1 MISNWFRVSLRILFK
16 YRLYTGI
23 SLVGL
28 AIAIT
33 SVWFIAN
40 YVTNSYGYDAY
51 QDHADR
57 IHRLS
62 MQITAGGNTDRYAT
76 TGKPLGSVLAE
87 NYSGID
93 NYARLTFQGNPV
105 VWVNDEL
112 FKEDG
117 FYAINPEGLGV
128 FTFDFISGNTNA
140 PLSDPNSILLSR
152 SLAEKYFGG
161 TEVVNKP
168 ITIGDRPYT
177 IQGVFEDWPKNSHV
191 NPKALLHSEGL
202 ASDYELQEWFNLEH
216 YTYVLLDGSMDPK
229 ELDDQLAQLTT
240 EHLKPGLEGSG
251 VDIKFLAQPLKGL
264 FFAPGLIDDVPKG
277 NSKYVYA
284 LLFAGL
290 LVLLIAGLNA
300 INLSLTQ
307 STQRTKEIQ
316 LKKMLGISR
325 GQLVLQSAMESGI
338 MTVLVLLVA
347 GILVLAFNTTYFQYS
362 GFQALDI
369 TGQWLLLL
377 GIPLITFGFGL
388 LGTSYSGVYLS
399 FSGNLVSTKKTSVN
413 TFKKV
418 LLGFQFAIASIIII
432 ATLTINKQID
442 FMKNKDLGFSKEQ
455 VMIVDLPGNDD
466 LKDKHIQF
474 RERVKSFPTIQNAS
488 LIGGGALPG
497 EENGKEIF
505 QVTVEGEEVEKVFNF
520 YRVDEN
526 FSELLELQLA
536 LGRNFEANRPSDKED
551 AVLIN
556 QALAQSLQW
565 ENPLDQTIYYYGKPR
580 KVIGVVQNFHNK
592 SLHNAIEPIVF
603 LYDEAYAT
611 KLLVKTAMG
620 NVGLVETAW
629 ADFFPNTPFALSH
642 FDQFID
648 AQYIQ
653 EDDLAKLL
661 GFFSLVSLGLCCM
674 GLFAI
679 FSLHLLQKTK
689 ELSIRKVLGANA
701 WHLVRTT
708 TRSYVGVA
716 VLALGMAIPVAW
728 YLMENWLTG
737 FSYRISMDALVFIGA
752 ATLILG
758 MSGLT
763 VLYHILKS
771 VHANPVASLQSE

>member
-1 MISNWFRVSLRILFK
+1 MINNWFRVSLRILFK
-16 YRLYTGI
+16 YRLYSGI
-23 SLVGL
+23 SLFGL
-28 AIAIT
+28 AIAIA

-40 YVTNSYGYDAY
+40 YVTNSYQYDGYQENAP
-51 QDHADR
+51 R
-57 IHRLS
+57 IHRIS
-62 MQITAGGNTDRYAT
+62 MQVTAGGNTDHYAT

-93 NYARLTFQGNPV
+93 NYARLTFQGNTV
-105 VWVNDEL
+105 VRVNDEL
-112 FKEDG
+112 FKENG
-117 FYAINPEGLGV
+117 FFKTNSEALEV
-128 FTFDFISGNTNA
+128 FAFDFISGNTNA

-168 ITIGDRPYT
+168 ITIGDHTYT
-177 IQGVFEDWPKNSHV
+177 IQGVYEDWPKNSHV

-229 ELDDQLAQLTT
+229 ELDDQLAQMTT

-251 VDIKFLAQPLKGL
+251 VDIQFRAQPLKGL
-264 FFAPGLIDDVPKG
+264 YFAPALIDDVPKG
-277 NSKYVYA
+277 NAKYVYA
-284 LLFAGL
+284 LLFAGV
-290 LVLLIAGLNA
+290 LVLLIAGLNS

-347 GILVLAFNTTYFQYS
+347 GILVVAFTNTYFQYS

-369 TGQWLLLL
+369 TGQWFLLLV
-377 GIPLITFGFGL
+377 IPLITFGFGL

-399 FSGNLVSTKKTSVN
+399 FSNTLVNTKKTSVN

-432 ATLTINKQID
+432 ATLTMNKQID
-442 FMKNKDLGFSKEQ
+442 FIKNKDLGFSKEQ
-455 VMIVDLPGNDD
+455 VMIVDLPGNEEF
-466 LKDKHIQF
+466 KDKHIQF
-474 RERVKSFPTIQNAS
+474 RERVKSFPTIQSAS

-505 QVTVEGEEVEKVFNF
+505 QVSVEGEEVEKVFNF

-536 LGRNFEANRPSDKED
+536 LGRNFEADRSSDREEV
-551 AVLIN
+551 VLIN
-556 QALAQSLQW
+556 QALAKSLQW
-565 ENPLDQTIYYYGKPR
+565 DDPLGQTIQYYGKPR
-580 KVIGVVQNFHNK
+580 TVIGVVQNFHNK

-603 LYDEAYAT
+603 IYDEAYSL
-611 KLLVKTAMG
+611 KLLVKTSVAH
-620 NVGLVETAW
+620 VGLVESAW

-648 AQYIQ
+648 AMYTK

-701 WHLVRTT
+701 WHLIRTT
-708 TRSYVGVA
+708 TQSYLGVA
-716 VLALGMAIPVAW
+716 VLAIGTAIPVAG
-728 YLMENWLTG
+728 YLMENWLSG

-752 ATLILG
+752 AVLILG

-763 VLYHILKS
+763 LLYHIVKS
-771 VHANPVASLQSE
+771 VRVNPVTSLQSE

>member
-1 MISNWFRVSLRILFK
+1 MINNWFSVSLRILFK

-28 AIAIT
+28 AIAIA
-33 SVWFIAN
+33 SFWFIAN
-40 YVTNSYGYDAY
+40 FVTNSHQYDAY
-51 QDHADR
+51 QNNAHS

-62 MQITAGGNTDRYAT
+62 MQVTAGGNTDHYAT
-76 TGKPLGSVLAE
+76 TGKPLGKVLAD
-87 NYSGID
+87 NYAGVD
-93 NYARLTFQGNPV
+93 TYARLTFQGNTV
-105 VWVNDEL
+105 VRVNDEL
-112 FKEDG
+112 FKENG
-117 FYAINPEGLGV
+117 FFKTNPEALEV
-128 FTFDFISGNTNA
+128 FTFDFISGNTKT
-140 PLSDPNSILLSR
+140 PVLDPNSILLSR
-152 SLAEKYFGG
+152 YLAEKYFNSID
-161 TEVVNKP
+161 VVNTQ
-168 ITIGDRPYT
+168 ITLGDQQYT
-177 IQGVFEDWPKNSHV
+177 IQGVFEDWPKNSHL
-191 NPKALLHSEGL
+191 NPKALVFSVGE
-202 ASDYELQEWFNLEH
+202 ASGYELQDWFNLEH
-216 YTYVLLDGSMDPK
+216 YTYVLLDGATGQKD
-229 ELDDQLAQLTT
+229 LDNKLAQLTT

-251 VDIKFLAQPLKGL
+251 VDIKFLAQPLEGL
-264 FFAPGLIDDVPKG
+264 YFAPGLIDDVPKG

-290 LVLLIAGLNA
+290 LVLLIAGLNS

-307 STQRTKEIQ
+307 STKRAKEIQ

-347 GILVLAFNTTYFQYS
+347 GILVVAFNNTYFQYS

-377 GIPLITFGFGL
+377 VIPLITFGFGL

-399 FSGNLVSTKKTSVN
+399 FSGTLVNTGKTSVN
-413 TFKKV
+413 TFKRV

-432 ATLTINKQID
+432 ATITMNRQID

-455 VMIVDLPGNDD
+455 VMMVDLPGNEE
-466 LKDKHIQF
+466 LKDKVIQF

-497 EENGKEIF
+497 EDNGKELF
-505 QVTVEGEEVEKVFNF
+505 QVIVDGEEVEKVFNF
-520 YRVDEN
+520 YRVDES
-526 FSELLELQLA
+526 FSELLNIQLA
-536 LGRNFEANRPSDKED
+536 LGRNFEADRPSDQED

-556 QALAQSLQW
+556 QALANSLRW
-565 ENPLDQTIYYYGKPR
+565 VNPLGQTIYYGAKPR
-580 KVIGVVQNFHNK
+580 TVIGVVQNFHNK
-592 SLHNAIEPIVF
+592 SLHNAIEPIIF
-603 LYDEAYAT
+603 IHDEAYSS
-611 KLLVKTAMG
+611 KLLVKTSVA

-629 ADFFPNTPFALSH
+629 ADFFPNTPFALSR

-648 AQYIQ
+648 AMYTK
-653 EDDLAKLL
+653 EDHLAKLL
-661 GFFSLVSLGLCCM
+661 GFFSLISLGLCCM

-701 WHLVRTT
+701 WHLIRTT
-708 TRSYVGVA
+708 TQSYLGIA
-716 VLALGMAIPVAW
+716 VLAIGVAIPVAW
-728 YLMENWLTG
+728 YLMENWLSG
-737 FSYRISMDALVFIGA
+737 FSYRISVDALVFIGSA
-752 ATLILG
+752 ALILG

-763 VLYHILKS
+763 LLYHILKS
-771 VHANPVASLQSE
+771 VWVNPVTALQSD

>member
-1 MISNWFRVSLRILFK
+1 MLKNGFRVGLRILFK

-23 SLVGL
+23 SLIGM
-28 AIAIT
+28 AIAIA

-40 YVTNSYGYDAY
+40 YVTNSYRYDAY

-87 NYSGID
+87 NYSGIS
-93 NYARLTFQGNPV
+93 NYARLTFQGNPMV
-105 VWVNDEL
+105 RVNDEL

-117 FYAINPEGLGV
+117 FYAINPDGLEV
-128 FTFDFISGNTNA
+128 FTFDFVSGKANTS
-140 PLSDPNSILLSR
+140 LSDPNAILLSR
-152 SLAEKYFGG
+152 SLAEKYFGD

-168 ITIGDRPYT
+168 ITIGDHPYT
-177 IQGVFEDWPKNSHV
+177 IQGVYGDWPKNSHV

-229 ELDDQLAQLTT
+229 DLDNQLAQMTT
-240 EHLKPGLEGSG
+240 EHLQPGLEGSG
-251 VDIKFLAQPLKGL
+251 VDIQFRAQPLKGL
-264 FFAPGLIDDVPKG
+264 YFAPALIDDVPKG
-277 NSKYVYA
+277 NAKYVYA
-284 LLFAGL
+284 LLFAGV
-290 LVLLIAGLNA
+290 LVLLIAGLNS

-338 MTVLVLLVA
+338 MTVLVLGVA
-347 GILVLAFNTTYFQYS
+347 GILVLAFTNTYFQYS
-362 GFQALDI
+362 GFQALDVS
-369 TGQWLLLL
+369 GQWLLLL
-377 GIPLITFGFGL
+377 GLPLITFGFGL

-399 FSGNLVSTKKTSVN
+399 FSGNLVNTQKSSVN
-413 TFKKV
+413 SFKKV
-418 LLGFQFAIASIIII
+418 LLGFQFAIAAIILI
-432 ATLTINKQID
+432 ATGTMNQQIHY
-442 FMKNKDLGFSKEQ
+442 MKNKDLGFSKEQ
-455 VMIVDLPGNDD
+455 VLIVDLPENEE
-466 LKDKHIQF
+466 LKDRHIQF
-474 RERVKSFPTIQNAS
+474 RERIQSFPTVQNAS

-497 EENGKEIF
+497 EDNGKEIF
-505 QVTVEGEEVEKVFNF
+505 QLTVNGEEVEKVFNF

-526 FSELLELQLA
+526 FNELLDIQMA
-536 LGRNFEANRPSDKED
+536 QGRNFEADRPSDQED

-556 QALAQSLQW
+556 EALAQSLQW
-565 ENPLDQTIYYYGKPR
+565 DNPLGQTIQYYGKPR
-580 KVIGVVQNFHNK
+580 RVIGMVQNFHNK

-611 KLLVKTAMG
+611 KLLVKTAMA
-620 NVGLVETAW
+620 NVGLVESAW

-648 AQYIQ
+648 AMYTK
-653 EDDLAKLL
+653 EDDLSKLM

-708 TRSYVGVA
+708 TQSYVGVA
-716 VLALGMAIPVAW
+716 VLSLGVAIPVSG
-728 YLMENWLTG
+728 YLMENWLSG
-737 FSYRISMDALVFIGA
+737 FSYRISVDALVFIGA

-771 VHANPVASLQSE
+771 LRMNPVTSLQSE

>member
-1 MISNWFRVSLRILFK
+1 MIKNGFRIGLRILFK

-28 AIAIT
+28 AIAIA
-33 SVWFIAN
+33 SVWFITN
-40 YVTNSYGYDAY
+40 YVTNSYGYDGY
-51 QDHADR
+51 QDNAHR

-62 MQITAGGNTDRYAT
+62 MQITAGGNTDHYAT

-128 FTFDFISGNTNA
+128 FTFDFISGNANA
-140 PLSDPNSILLSR
+140 PLSDPNAILLSR

-168 ITIGDRPYT
+168 ITIEDHAYT
-177 IQGVFEDWPKNSHV
+177 IQGVYEDWPKNSHV
-191 NPKALLHSEGL
+191 NPKALLYSEGV
-202 ASDYELQEWFNLEH
+202 AADYELQEWFNLEH
-216 YTYVLLDGSMDPK
+216 YTYVLLDGSMNPK
-229 ELDDQLAQLTT
+229 DLDNALAQMTT

-264 FFAPGLIDDVPKG
+264 YFEPGLIDDVPKG

-290 LVLLIAGLNA
+290 LVLLIAGLNSV
-300 INLSLTQ
+300 NLSLTQ

-338 MTVLVLLVA
+338 MVVLVLLVA
-347 GILVLAFNTTYFQYS
+347 GILVLAFNNTYFQYS

-377 GIPLITFGFGL
+377 VIPLITFGFGL

-399 FSGNLVSTKKTSVN
+399 FSNTLVNTKKTSVN

-432 ATLTINKQID
+432 ATLTMNKQID

-455 VMIVDLPGNDD
+455 VMIVDLPGNEE

-474 RERVKSFPTIQNAS
+474 RERVKSFPTIQSAS

-505 QVTVEGEEVEKVFNF
+505 QVTVEGKEVEKIFNF

-536 LGRNFEANRPSDKED
+536 QGRNFEADRPSDKED

-565 ENPLDQTIYYYGKPR
+565 DNPLGQTIQYYGKPR
-580 KVIGVVQNFHNK
+580 TVIGVVQNFHNQ

-611 KLLVKTAMG
+611 KLLVKTAVA

-642 FDQFID
+642 FDQFIE
-648 AQYIQ
+648 AMYTQ
-653 EDDLAKLL
+653 EDHLAKLL

-771 VHANPVASLQSE
+771 VHVNPVASLQSE

>member
-1 MISNWFRVSLRILFK
+1 MIKNGFRIGLRILFK

-40 YVTNSYGYDAY
+40 YVTNSYRYDAY
-51 QDHADR
+51 QDNADR

-62 MQITAGGNTDRYAT
+62 MQVTAGGNTDHYAT
-76 TGKPLGSVLAE
+76 SGKPLGSVLAE

-93 NYARLTFQGNPV
+93 NYARLTFQGNTV
-105 VWVNDEL
+105 VRVNDEL
-112 FKEDG
+112 FKENG
-117 FYAINPEGLGV
+117 FFKTNSEALEV
-128 FTFDFISGNTNA
+128 FTFDFISGNTNT
-140 PLSDPNSILLSR
+140 PVLDPNSILLSR

-168 ITIGDRPYT
+168 ITIGDHAYT
-177 IQGVFEDWPKNSHV
+177 IQGVYEDWPKNSHV

-202 ASDYELQEWFNLEH
+202 AADYELQEWFNLEH
-216 YTYVLLDGSMDPK
+216 YTYVVLDGSIDPK
-229 ELDDQLAQLTT
+229 DLEGQLAQMTT

-251 VDIKFLAQPLKGL
+251 VDIQFMAQPLKGL
-264 FFAPGLIDDVPKG
+264 YFAPALIDDVPKG

-290 LVLLIAGLNA
+290 LVLLIAGLNS

-325 GQLVLQSAMESGI
+325 GQLVFQSAMESGI

-347 GILVLAFNTTYFQYS
+347 AILVLAFTNTYFQYS
-362 GFQALDI
+362 GFQALDV
-369 TGQWLLLL
+369 TNQWLLLL
-377 GIPLITFGFGL
+377 VIPLITFGFGL

-399 FSGNLVSTKKTSVN
+399 FSGNLVNTKKTSVN

-418 LLGFQFAIASIIII
+418 LLGFQFAIASIILI
-432 ATLTINKQID
+432 ATLTMNKQIH

-455 VMIVDLPGNDD
+455 VMIVDLPGNEE

-474 RERVKSFPTIQNAS
+474 RERVKSFPTIQSAS

-536 LGRNFEANRPSDKED
+536 LARNFEANRPSDKED

-580 KVIGVVQNFHNK
+580 KVIGVVQNFHNQ

-716 VLALGMAIPVAW
+716 VLALGVAIPVAG
-728 YLMENWLTG
+728 YLMENWLSG
-737 FSYRISMDALVFIGA
+737 FSYRISLDALVFIGA
-752 ATLILG
+752 AILILG
-758 MSGLT
+758 MSGVTL
-763 VLYHILKS
+763 LYHILKS
-771 VHANPVASLQSE
+771 VRVNPVTALQSE